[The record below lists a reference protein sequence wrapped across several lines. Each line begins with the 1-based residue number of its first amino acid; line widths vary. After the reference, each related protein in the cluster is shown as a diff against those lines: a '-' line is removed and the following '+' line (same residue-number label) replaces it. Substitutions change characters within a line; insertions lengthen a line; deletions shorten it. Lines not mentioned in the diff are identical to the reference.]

1 MTAQLSPE
9 RVGRVTA
16 SRVAAILGIGRYG
29 SRDEVMRDMVRQHFG
44 APAEFEGNEATAY
57 GNDHEDDAR
66 TAYEARTGNLVLDAQ
81 DFVRHPDVAWIG
93 VSPDGL
99 VGADGLVE
107 IKCPMRARYT
117 TAAEAPHYVAQMQL
131 QMACTG
137 RAWTDFVIWRS
148 FQQADRLGCEP
159 LIVERV
165 PADPDWLP
173 RHLPALAEF
182 HAEYLAIIAD
192 AKRAEP
198 FLTDPDRTDAEWAA
212 AAAEFRAADVALDAA
227 GKRMDIAKARLR
239 ELAGDGPARGCG
251 VQVIRSQRD
260 GSVDWRKVA
269 EKYAPDADTEAFRKA
284 GSVVWT
290 VRGAAS

>member
-9 RVGRVTA
+9 RVDRITA

-29 SRDEVMRDMVRQHFG
+29 SRDEVMREMVRQHFG
-44 APAEFEGNEATAY
+44 APPEFEGNESTDY
-57 GNDHEDDAR
+57 GKEHEDDAR

-81 DFVRHPDVAWIG
+81 DFVRHPDIDWIG

-107 IKCPMRARYT
+107 IKCPHRARYT
-117 TAAEAPHYVAQMQL
+117 SAAEVPHYVAQMQL

-137 RAWTDFVIWRS
+137 RAWTDFTIWRS
-148 FQQADRLGCEP
+148 FAQADRLGCDP

-165 PADPDWLP
+165 SADPDWLP
-173 RHLPALAEF
+173 KHLPALAEF
-182 HAEYLAIIAD
+182 HAEFESIIAD
-192 AKRAEP
+192 PKRAEP
-198 FLTDPDRTDAEWAA
+198 FLSDPDRTDAEWAA
-212 AAAEFRAADVALDAA
+212 AAAEFHAADVALEAA
-227 GKRMDIAKARLR
+227 GKRMDAAKSRLK
-239 ELAGDGPARGCG
+239 ELAGDKSARGCG
-251 VQVIRSQRD
+251 VQVIRSQRE

-269 EKYAPDADTEAFRKA
+269 EKYAPDADAEAFRKA